1 MSNVGTPPA
10 PPAPLRHALRWAVG
24 IGLLALVFAIPLA
37 AYL

>member
-1 MSNVGTPPA
+1 MSGVETPPA
-10 PPAPLRHALRWAVG
+10 PPATPRHALRWAVG